1 MTRVQITT
9 ADSGEGTG
17 QMDRLSKWASTGSLA
32 WLVMAVG
39 LVLGTHSGAVQ
50 GAQAAGTEA
59 TPAAATCPETPV
71 AAAPATADFTAYK
84 RS

>member
-1 MTRVQITT
+1 
-9 ADSGEGTG
+9 
-17 QMDRLSKWASTGSLA
+17 MDRFSKWATTGSLA

-39 LVLGTHSGAVQ
+39 LILGTHSGSVQ

-59 TPAAATCPETPV
+59 TPAIAPCPETPV
-71 AAAPATADFTAYK
+71 AAAPATADFTAHK